1 MRMDGLTES
10 RPEASATARILAGAA
25 ACFGRDGYR
34 GASMSAIAREAGV
47 AKSLLHYHF
56 ESKQQL
62 FIDVQLLLFRRLLQ
76 RVRDV
81 VGEGSGSLHHLRTAF
96 DAVLDDLERDEGRA
110 RMLLEFREVGEA
122 SREGVRDFYA
132 EVESL
137 IVEGIHNTLG
147 DAVEALVM
155 SPERVARQ
163 LLFFFQGGLVE
174 LTSTQTAEDRARV
187 RQAFR
192 DHAQLLARSL
202 RMNADTANGAGRTS

>member
-1 MRMDGLTES
+1 
-10 RPEASATARILAGAA
+10 
-25 ACFGRDGYR
+25 
-34 GASMSAIAREAGV
+34 MSAIAREAGV

-56 ESKQQL
+56 ESKEQL
-62 FIDVQLLLFRRLLQ
+62 FIDVQLLLFRRLLR

-81 VGEGSGSLHHLRTAF
+81 VGEGSGSLQHLRTAF

-110 RMLLEFREVGEA
+110 RMLLEFREVGET
-122 SREGVRDFYA
+122 SRERVREFYA

-147 DAVEALVM
+147 EAVAALVM

-174 LTSTQTAEDRARV
+174 LTSTQTSEDRARV

-192 DHAQLLARSL
+192 DHAQLLERSL
-202 RMNADTANGAGRTS
+202 RMDAATVNVIGRTS